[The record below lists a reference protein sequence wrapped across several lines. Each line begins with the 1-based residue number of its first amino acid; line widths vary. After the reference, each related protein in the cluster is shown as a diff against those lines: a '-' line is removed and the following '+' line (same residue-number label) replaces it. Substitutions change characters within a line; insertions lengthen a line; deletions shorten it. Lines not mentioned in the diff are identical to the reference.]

1 MISMK
6 TTEAGLWIGG
16 EWRPAADGAMFDV
29 IDPATGQVTARVAN
43 AGEEDVDAA
52 VAIAEEAFSDRRWL
66 SIPPLERGRILRRIA
81 ELIRQHHCEL
91 AQLMTRENGMPINQA
106 LFIEIPLAADCF
118 DFFASLVVKPQG
130 EVLPFSVAGSAPDYM
145 AWTMKEPIGVAG
157 LITPWNF
164 PLLMPTW
171 KIAPALAAGC
181 TMVLKPAPE
190 TPLTALK
197 LAEICH
203 EAGVP
208 EGVVNVLPGLDE
220 AGKALVSHPGVPKIA
235 FTGETE
241 TGRHILQTAAPHI
254 KRVTLEL
261 GGKSPNIIFADADL
275 EQAAKSALFGVFYN
289 SGQVCQ
295 AGSRIL
301 VERSIYEEFVA
312 KLADRA
318 KKLRVGPGM
327 DARHDLG
334 PVISREQYEKV
345 LRYIDI
351 GKREGARLA
360 AGGGVPE
367 GFGGGYF
374 IEPTV
379 FADVSPS
386 MCIAREEIFGPVAAV
401 IPFQDE
407 EEAASIANDTIYGL
421 AAAVWTNDIKRA
433 LRLARR
439 VKSGTVWINTYQVL
453 SPTAPFGGY
462 KQSGLGRELG
472 MQALEAYL
480 ETKTVIC
487 DMNER
492 PMTLF

>member
-1 MISMK
+1 MISAK
-6 TTEAGLWIGG
+6 TTEAYLWIGG
-16 EWRPAADGAMFDV
+16 EWQPAADGAMFDV
-29 IDPATGQVTARVAN
+29 IDPAAGRVTARVAN
-43 AGEEDVDAA
+43 AGEADVDKA
-52 VAIAEEAFSDRRWL
+52 VAIAQEAFDDQRWL
-66 SIPPLERGRILRRIA
+66 SMPPLERGRILRRIA
-81 ELIRQHHCEL
+81 ELIRQHHHEL
-91 AQLMTRENGMPINQA
+91 AQLMTRENGMPVNQA

-118 DFFASLVVKPQG
+118 DFFASLVVKPHG
-130 EVLPFSVAGSAPDYM
+130 EVLPFSVAGAASDYM
-145 AWTMKEPIGVAG
+145 TWTVKEPIGVAG

-181 TMVLKPAPE
+181 TIVLKPAPE

-197 LAEICH
+197 LAELCH

-220 AGKALVSHPGVPKIA
+220 AGKALVRHPGVPKIA
-235 FTGETE
+235 FTGETA
-241 TGRHILQTAAPHI
+241 TGRHILQAAAPYI

-301 VERSIYEEFVA
+301 VERAVYEPFVER
-312 KLADRA
+312 LAERA
-318 KKLRVGPGM
+318 KKLKVGPGA
-327 DARHDLG
+327 DARNDLG

-360 AGGGVPE
+360 AGGSALDE
-367 GFGGGYF
+367 RGGYF

-379 FADVSPS
+379 FADVTPS
-386 MCIAREEIFGPVAAV
+386 MRIACEEIFGPVAAV
-401 IPFQDE
+401 IPFEGE
-407 EEAASIANDTIYGL
+407 EEAVRIANGTMYGL

-433 LRLARR
+433 LRLSRR

-453 SPTAPFGGY
+453 SPTAPFGGC

-472 MQALEAYL
+472 MQALDAYL

-487 DMNER
+487 DLNER

>member
-1 MISMK
+1 MISAQ
-6 TTEAGLWIGG
+6 TTEADLWIDG
-16 EWRPAADGAMFDV
+16 EWRPSSSGERFDV
-29 IDPATGQVTARVAN
+29 IDPATGEVTARVAN
-43 AGEEDVDAA
+43 AGEDDVDAA
-52 VAIAEEAFSDRRWL
+52 VAVAQEAFLDQRWL
-66 SIPPLERGRILRRIA
+66 AIPPLERGRILRRIA
-81 ELIRQHHCEL
+81 ELIRQHHDEL
-91 AQLMTRENGMPINQA
+91 ARLMTRENGMPINMA
-106 LFIEIPLAADCF
+106 RFIEIPLAADCF

-130 EVLPFSVAGSAPDYM
+130 EVLPFSVAGAAPDYM

-164 PLLMPTW
+164 PLLMPAW

-197 LAEICH
+197 LAELCQ

-208 EGVVNVLPGLDE
+208 DGVVNVLPGRDE
-220 AGKALVSHPGVPKIA
+220 AGKALVRHPNVPKIA
-235 FTGETE
+235 FTGETA
-241 TGRHILQTAAPHI
+241 TGRHILQAAAPHI

-301 VERSIYEEFVA
+301 VERPAYETFVQL
-312 KLADRA
+312 LADRA
-318 KKLRVGPGM
+318 NTLRLGPGM
-327 DARHDLG
+327 SARTDIG
-334 PVISREQYEKV
+334 PVVSREQYDKV
-345 LRYIDI
+345 LRYIGI
-351 GKREGARLA
+351 GGQEGAKLV
-360 AGGGVPE
+360 AGGSARSE
-367 GFGGGYF
+367 LGGYF

-379 FADVSPS
+379 FADVKPS
-386 MCIAREEIFGPVAAV
+386 MRIAREEIFGPVAAV
-401 IPFQDE
+401 IPFEDE
-407 EEAASIANDTIYGL
+407 EEAASIANDTMYGL

-453 SPTAPFGGY
+453 SPTVPFGGY

-472 MQALEAYL
+472 MQALEPYL

-487 DMNER
+487 DLNDR

>member
-1 MISMK
+1 MISMQ
-6 TTEAGLWIGG
+6 TTEADLWIDG
-16 EWRPAADGAMFDV
+16 EWRPAASGKRFDV
-29 IDPATGQVTARVAN
+29 IDPATGEVTARVAD
-43 AGEEDVDAA
+43 AGEDDIDAA
-52 VAIAEEAFSDRRWL
+52 VTVAEEAFSDRRWL
-66 SIPPLERGRILRRIA
+66 AISPLERGRILRRIA
-81 ELIRQHHCEL
+81 ELIRQHHDEL
-91 AQLMTRENGMPINQA
+91 ARLMTRENGMPINMA
-106 LFIEIPLAADCF
+106 RFIEIPLAADCF

-130 EVLPFSVAGSAPDYM
+130 EVLPFSVAGTAPDYM
-145 AWTMKEPIGVAG
+145 AWTVKEPIGVAG

-181 TMVLKPAPE
+181 TMVVKPAPE

-197 LAEICH
+197 LAELCQ

-208 EGVVNVLPGLDE
+208 DGVVNVLPGRDE
-220 AGKALVSHPGVPKIA
+220 AGKALVRHPRVPKIA
-235 FTGETE
+235 FTGETA
-241 TGRHILQTAAPHI
+241 TGRHILQAAAPHI

-301 VERSIYEEFVA
+301 VERSVYETFVQL
-312 KLADRA
+312 LADRA
-318 KKLRVGPGM
+318 NTLRMGPGM
-327 DARHDLG
+327 SARTDIG
-334 PVISREQYEKV
+334 PVVSREQYDKV

-351 GKREGARLA
+351 GRQEGAKLV
-360 AGGGVPE
+360 AGGNARPE
-367 GFGGGYF
+367 LGGYF
-374 IEPTV
+374 IEPTI
-379 FADVSPS
+379 FADVKPS
-386 MCIAREEIFGPVAAV
+386 MRIAREEIFGPVAAV
-401 IPFQDE
+401 IPFADE
-407 EEAASIANDTIYGL
+407 EEAVRLANDTIYGL

-472 MQALEAYL
+472 MQALEPYL

-487 DMNER
+487 DVNDR
-492 PMTLF
+492 PLTLF

>member
-43 AGEEDVDAA
+43 AGEKDVDAA

-81 ELIRQHHCEL
+81 ELIRQHHDEL
-91 AQLMTRENGMPINQA
+91 AQLMTRENGMPINLA

-145 AWTMKEPIGVAG
+145 AWTMNEPIGVAG

-208 EGVVNVLPGLDE
+208 EGVINVLPGLDE

-241 TGRHILQTAAPHI
+241 TGRRILQAAAPHI

-301 VERSIYEEFVA
+301 VERPVYETFVEL
-312 KLADRA
+312 LASKA
-318 KKLRVGPGM
+318 KKLKVGPGT
-327 DARHDLG
+327 DARSDLG

-351 GKREGARLA
+351 GKQEGAKLV
-360 AGGGVPE
+360 AGGSALDGL
-367 GFGGGYF
+367 GGGYF

-472 MQALEAYL
+472 MQALDAYL

-487 DMNER
+487 DLNER

>member
-43 AGEEDVDAA
+43 AGEKDVDAA

-81 ELIRQHHCEL
+81 ELIRQHHYEL
-91 AQLMTRENGMPINQA
+91 AQLMTRENGMPINLA

-164 PLLMPTW
+164 PLLMPSW

-208 EGVVNVLPGLDE
+208 EGVINVLPGLDE

-235 FTGETE
+235 FTGETA
-241 TGRHILQTAAPHI
+241 TGRHILQAAAPHI

-261 GGKSPNIIFADADL
+261 GGKSPNIIFADATWNRRRK
-275 EQAAKSALFGVFYN
+275 AR
-289 SGQVCQ
+289 C
-295 AGSRIL
+295 
-301 VERSIYEEFVA
+301 
-312 KLADRA
+312 LACSTT
-318 KKLRVGPGM
+318 PGKC
-327 DARHDLG
+327 A
-334 PVISREQYEKV
+334 
-345 LRYIDI
+345 
-351 GKREGARLA
+351 KREA
-360 AGGGVPE
+360 A
-367 GFGGGYF
+367 F
-374 IEPTV
+374 
-379 FADVSPS
+379 
-386 MCIAREEIFGPVAAV
+386 
-401 IPFQDE
+401 
-407 EEAASIANDTIYGL
+407 
-421 AAAVWTNDIKRA
+421 
-433 LRLARR
+433 
-439 VKSGTVWINTYQVL
+439 
-453 SPTAPFGGY
+453 
-462 KQSGLGRELG
+462 
-472 MQALEAYL
+472 
-480 ETKTVIC
+480 
-487 DMNER
+487 
-492 PMTLF
+492 

>member
-1 MISMK
+1 MISST
-6 TTEAGLWIGG
+6 TTEAMLWIGG
-16 EWRPAADGAMFDV
+16 EWQPAADGAVFDV
-29 IDPATGQVTARVAN
+29 IDPATGNVTACVAN
-43 AGEEDVDAA
+43 AGEADVDKA
-52 VAIAEEAFSDRRWL
+52 VAIAQEAFNDQRWL
-66 SIPPLERGRILRRIA
+66 SVPPLERGRILRRIA
-81 ELIRQHHCEL
+81 ELIRQHHYEL
-91 AQLMTRENGMPINQA
+91 AQLMTRENGMPLNQA

-118 DFFASLVVKPQG
+118 DFFASLVVKPHG
-130 EVLPFSVAGSAPDYM
+130 DVLPFAVAGGAPDYM
-145 AWTMKEPIGVAG
+145 AWTVKEPIGVAG

-164 PLLMPTW
+164 PLLMPSW

-181 TMVLKPAPE
+181 TMVVKPAPE

-197 LAEICH
+197 LAELCH

-220 AGKALVSHPGVPKIA
+220 AGKALVRHPGVPKIA
-235 FTGETE
+235 FTGETA
-241 TGRHILQTAAPHI
+241 TGRHILQAAAPHI

-261 GGKSPNIIFADADL
+261 GGKSPNVIFADADL

-301 VERSIYEEFVA
+301 VERTVYEPFVER
-312 KLADRA
+312 LAERA
-318 KKLRVGPGM
+318 KKLKVGPGTN
-327 DARHDLG
+327 ARSDLG
-334 PVISREQYEKV
+334 PVISQEQYEKV
-345 LRYIDI
+345 LRYIEI
-351 GKREGARLA
+351 GKQEGARLA
-360 AGGGVPE
+360 AGGRALDGL
-367 GFGGGYF
+367 GGGYF

-386 MCIAREEIFGPVAAV
+386 MRIACEEIFGPVAAV
-401 IPFQDE
+401 IPFDDE
-407 EEAASIANDTIYGL
+407 EEAVRIANGTMYGL

-433 LRLARR
+433 LRLAQR

-472 MQALEAYL
+472 MQALDAYL

-487 DMNER
+487 DLNDR

>member
-1 MISMK
+1 MISAK
-6 TTEAGLWIGG
+6 ATEAHLWIGG

-43 AGEEDVDAA
+43 AGEKDVSIA
-52 VAIAEEAFSDRRWL
+52 VAIAEEAFADRRWL

-81 ELIRQHHCEL
+81 ELIRQHHYEL
-91 AQLMTRENGMPINQA
+91 AQLMTRENGMPMNQA

-118 DFFASLVVKPQG
+118 DFFASLVVQPQG
-130 EVLPFSVAGSAPDYM
+130 DVLPFSVAGSAPDYV
-145 AWTMKEPIGVAG
+145 AWTVKEPIGVAG

-220 AGKALVSHPGVPKIA
+220 AGKALVRHPGVPKIA

-241 TGRHILQTAAPHI
+241 TGRHILQAAAPHI

-301 VERSIYEEFVA
+301 VEQPIYEEFVV

-318 KKLRVGPGM
+318 KKLKVGPGT
-327 DARHDLG
+327 DARSDLG
-334 PVISREQYEKV
+334 PVISREQYDKV

-351 GKREGARLA
+351 GKQEGAKLV
-360 AGGGVPE
+360 AGGSALDGL
-367 GFGGGYF
+367 GGGYF

-407 EEAASIANDTIYGL
+407 EEAVRIANDTIYGL

-433 LRLARR
+433 LRLAQR

-472 MQALEAYL
+472 MQALEPYM
-480 ETKTVIC
+480 ETKTIIC
-487 DMNER
+487 DINER